1 MSNFKSGFIAVVGI
15 PNVGKSTLTN
25 KIVGQKIAIISNKP
39 QTTRNK
45 ILAIRTTKTSQMI
58 FIDTPGIHKPRT
70 KLGEYMVN
78 AAETGIYDADVI
90 VFVTEA
96 GREITNTEREIVEKI
111 KDSGIP
117 AILAINKIDGK
128 EKTLILKQITEFN
141 ELFPFSAT
149 VPLSARTGS
158 GVEICIK
165 EIEELLEAGPEFYP
179 EEMVTDMQERVM
191 AAEIIREKMLHML
204 EHEIP
209 HGTAVEILDY
219 KEEEN
224 IIKINANI
232 YCEKASHK
240 GIIIGKGGEML
251 KNIGQAART
260 DIEKMADKKVYLNL
274 WVKVKDDWRNNN
286 YLMKSFGFEEEI

>member
-1 MSNFKSGFIAVVGI
+1 MDSFKSGFVAVVGI

-25 KIVGQKIAIISNKP
+25 KMVGQKIAIISNKP

-45 ILAIRTTKTSQMI
+45 ILAIRTTKESQMI
-58 FIDTPGIHKPRT
+58 FIDTPGIHKPKT

-78 AAETGIYDADVI
+78 AAETGIYEADVI

-96 GREITNTEREIVEKI
+96 CREITTTEREIVEKI
-111 KDSGIP
+111 KESGIP
-117 AILAINKIDGK
+117 AILVINKIDGAD
-128 EKTLILKQITEFN
+128 KTKLPAQITEYN
-141 ELFPFSAT
+141 DMLPFTAT
-149 VPLSARTGS
+149 IPLSARTGS

-165 EIEELLEAGPEFYP
+165 EIETILEPGPEFYP

-191 AAEIIREKMLHML
+191 TAEIIREKMLYKL
-204 EHEIP
+204 DHEIP

-219 KEEEN
+219 KEEEK
-224 IIKINANI
+224 IIRINANI

-251 KNIGQAART
+251 KTIGMEARR
-260 DIEKMADKKVYLNL
+260 DIERMTDKQVYLNL

-286 YLMKSFGFEEEI
+286 YLMKSFGYEEEY

>member
-1 MSNFKSGFIAVVGI
+1 MDSFKSGFVAVIGI

-45 ILAIRTTKTSQMI
+45 ILAIRTTKESQMI

-78 AAETGIYDADVI
+78 AAETGLYEADVI

-111 KDSGIP
+111 DESGLP
-117 AILAINKIDGK
+117 AILVINKIDGID
-128 EKTLILKQITEFN
+128 KTLIPKQIMEYN
-141 ELFPFSAT
+141 EMFPFSAT
-149 VPLSARTGS
+149 IPLSARTGS
-158 GVEICIK
+158 GVDICIK
-165 EIEELLEAGPEFYP
+165 EIEAILEPGPEFYP
-179 EEMVTDMQERVM
+179 EDMVTDVQERTM
-191 AAEIIREKMLHML
+191 AAEIIREKMLYKL

-209 HGTAVEILDY
+209 HGTAVEILDF
-219 KEEEN
+219 KEEEK

-251 KNIGQAART
+251 KSIGQAART
-260 DIEKMADKKVYLNL
+260 DIEKMTEKQVYLNL

-286 YLMKSFGFEEEI
+286 YLMRSFGYEEEI